1 MTSTDQ
7 KRRDILARLLY
18 FELTRVLD
26 EDPGSKSAILLGTLP
41 SAVDGKTPAS
51 AVDGETFPAVDGEA
65 ARRPAIITLS
75 KTHIPSSALSDGQPL
90 FGRGQNSDLS
100 ASATGKP
107 LTPAPI
113 DISTLLVEEST
124 DIYTWMFASF
134 ADDKAGSRNYRDVKI
149 TLIFPATEAHIRKY
163 TKQKNTMVR
172 ETPETYANIVEPYIS
187 SIPKSRTQWVLDILE
202 GRAEQ
207 EKVLYNCPDFIL
219 VPDMKWDLSTI
230 SSLYICAI
238 ARVEGLRS
246 IRDLRGEHIPLL
258 KGIQREA
265 TRVVAEK
272 WPAVGAGGLRMF
284 IHYQPTY
291 YHFHVHIV
299 NVNGGESIAR
309 MAVGTAHLLD
319 DVISLLEVQPDI
331 YARTTLT
338 YSLGD
343 QHGLYAAL
351 TDVNE

>member
-7 KRRDILARLLY
+7 KRRDTLARLPH

-41 SAVDGKTPAS
+41 AV
-51 AVDGETFPAVDGEA
+51 VDGETTPSTDTV
-65 ARRPAIITLS
+65 RQLAIITLS
-75 KTHIPSSALSDGQPL
+75 KTHIPSSVLSEGQPL
-90 FGRGQNSDLS
+90 FAPAAGEAISPAL
-100 ASATGKP
+100 AS
-107 LTPAPI
+107 I
-113 DISTLLVEEST
+113 DIGTLLVEEST

-134 ADDKAGSRNYRDVKI
+134 ADDKAGSHKYRDVKI

-163 TKQKNTMVR
+163 TRQKYTMVR

-219 VPDMKWDLSTI
+219 VPDMKWDLTTI
-230 SSLYICAI
+230 SSIYICAI

-246 IRDLRGEHIPLL
+246 LRDLRGEHIPLL

-299 NVNGGESIAR
+299 NVNGGELIAR
-309 MAVGTAHLLD
+309 MAIGTAHLLD
-319 DVISLLEVQPDI
+319 DVISMLEVQPDI

-343 QHGLYAAL
+343 QHGLYTAL
-351 TDVNE
+351 LAVA

>member
-1 MTSTDQ
+1 MASTDQ
-7 KRRDILARLLY
+7 KRHAILARLPH

-26 EDPGSKSAILLGTLP
+26 EDPGSKSAISLGTLP
-41 SAVDGKTPAS
+41 VAVGGETPAS
-51 AVDGETFPAVDGEA
+51 AVDGEMPPAVESN
-65 ARRPAIITLS
+65 RQPAIITLS
-75 KTHIPSSALSDGQPL
+75 KTHIPSS
-90 FGRGQNSDLS
+90 
-100 ASATGKP
+100 
-107 LTPAPI
+107 
-113 DISTLLVEEST
+113 
-124 DIYTWMFASF
+124 YTWMFASF

-163 TKQKNTMVR
+163 TKQKYTMVR

-187 SIPKSRTQWVLDILE
+187 SIPKSRTQWLVVLDILE

-219 VPDMKWDLSTI
+219 VPDMKWDLTTI

-246 IRDLRGEHIPLL
+246 LRDLRGEHIPLL

-351 TDVNE
+351 TDVDE